1 MGLQKRS
8 GHGMEHRLL
17 EQQRSMPI
25 KAGNQRMKVLGK
37 FDIAFPANSQNHLV
51 MGAESIR
58 KNGTIV
64 AEKKFCFF

>member
-1 MGLQKRS
+1 
-8 GHGMEHRLL
+8 
-17 EQQRSMPI
+17 
-25 KAGNQRMKVLGK
+25 MKVLRK

-64 AEKKFCFF
+64 AEKKFYFF